1 MRADRVLRGM
11 LMKALALVGLHPW
24 LTCRECV
31 EFFTEFLEGVLSPQ
45 ERALVLAH
53 LERCPHCPRYYRQVE
68 LTARL
73 AGATTRESVATGARA
88 ALLDAFRRQRE
99 RDPDEE
105 T

>member
-31 EFFTEFLEGVLSPQ
+31 EFVTEFLEGVLSP
-45 ERALVLAH
+45 EDRALVLAH
-53 LERCPHCPRYYRQVE
+53 LKRCPHCPRYLRQIE
-68 LTARL
+68 LTVRL
-73 AGATTRESVATGARA
+73 AEATTLSSVPPATRAR
-88 ALLDAFRRQRE
+88 LLDAFRGQRH
-99 RDPDEE
+99 RPPDEE